1 MKRPWPLSGGLI
13 IDLVGLAVFI
23 FLPRYLMHSVQEKG
37 EERLASFSTYES
49 IQDAGDASFS
59 MRVWQTASGKEK
71 VVSYTGSTDICILPQ
86 FTVYF
91 VVHPDGSHKAF
102 TSRWYLG
109 RILNGMD
116 D

>member
-1 MKRPWPLSGGLI
+1 MKRLRSLPGGVIIGLI
-13 IDLVGLAVFI
+13 GLAIFI
-23 FLPRYLMHSVQEKG
+23 FLPRYLMYSVQEKG

-49 IQDAGDASFS
+49 IQDTGDASFS

-91 VVHPDGSHKAF
+91 AVHPDGSYKAF

-109 RILNGMD
+109 RILNGSEE
-116 D
+116 